1 MEKQFFNKKKAI
13 TYTANIWLR
22 AEKYFKTVQQAKQA
36 GTNVKLHIFGEMYV
50 CSDQWGEYLKRYTSI
65 HAFNIMGGVK
75 PLTGVNLDEDEWAML
90 TSNFDSIKDFLGG
103 NQNALRNV
111 FIPPKEIDEHVKVY
125 RADWYLKGRPVN
137 DKKLS
142 KQEFYTC
149 EAAELDAMGCKPVR
163 GVDYDGKDGEPE
175 IKINFDLRM
184 PPEDTDL
191 MNLVLVESLNKSIAA
206 ESKAHCEAC
215 RVNSDSQFDHFKS
228 GNCLDDT
235 YDHLDNH
242 CEPAKKRIK
251 VNHLMSVFDGVRSEI
266 GVKPILSKQLA
277 NGALAWIPNDQV
289 LKQIQDVEIN
299 SCPLMEVVK
308 KVHAKVVN
316 E

>member
-1 MEKQFFNKKKAI
+1 M
-13 TYTANIWLR
+13 R
-22 AEKYFKTVQQAKQA
+22 AEQYFKTVQQARQS
-36 GTNVKLHIFGEMYV
+36 GTNVKLHIFGEMYI
-50 CSDQWGEYLKRYTSI
+50 CSDQWGEYLKRYTII

-75 PLTGVNLDEDEWAML
+75 PLTGVNLDDDEWAML
-90 TSNFDSIKDFLGG
+90 TSNFESIKDFLGG
-103 NQNALRNV
+103 NRNALHNV
-111 FIPPKEIDEHVKVY
+111 FIPSKEIDECIKVY
-125 RADWYLKGRPVN
+125 KADWYLKGKLVN
-137 DKKLS
+137 EKKAS

-149 EAAELDAMGCKPVR
+149 EEAEADAMCHKPVR

-175 IKINFDLRM
+175 IKIDFDLRM

-191 MNLVLVESLNKSIAA
+191 MNLVHVESLNKCIEV

-215 RVNSDSQFDHFKS
+215 KVNSDSQFDHFKS

-235 YDHLDNH
+235 YDHLDYH

-251 VNHLMSVFDGVRSEI
+251 VNHLMSVFDGVHTEI

-277 NGALAWIPNDQV
+277 KGALAWIPNEQV
-289 LKQIQDVEIN
+289 LEQIQDVEIN
-299 SCPLMEVVK
+299 SCPLMGVVK

-316 E
+316 Q

>member
-13 TYTANIWLR
+13 TFTADIWLR

-36 GTNVKLHIFGEMYV
+36 GTSVKLHIFGEMYV
-50 CSDQWGEYLKRYTSI
+50 YSDRWGEYLKRYTDI

-103 NQNALRNV
+103 NQNALQNV
-111 FIPPKEIDEHVKVY
+111 FIPPKEIDECVKVY
-125 RADWYLKGRPVN
+125 RAEWYLKGKLVN

-149 EAAELDAMGCKPVR
+149 EAANLDAMGHKLVR

-175 IKINFDLRM
+175 IKINFNLRIL
-184 PPEDTDL
+184 PEDTDL

-215 RVNSDSQFDHFKS
+215 RVNSDSQFDHLKS

-235 YDHLDNH
+235 YDHLDYH

-251 VNHLMSVFDGVRSEI
+251 VNHLMSVFDGVHSEI

-277 NGALAWIPNDQV
+277 KGALAWIPNDQV
-289 LKQIQDVEIN
+289 LEQIQDVEMN

>member
-13 TYTANIWLR
+13 TYTADIWLR

-36 GTNVKLHIFGEMYV
+36 GTNVKLHIFGEMYI
-50 CSDQWGEYLKRYTSI
+50 CSDHWGEYLKRYTSI

-111 FIPPKEIDEHVKVY
+111 FIPPKEIDERVKVY
-125 RADWYLKGRPVN
+125 RAEWYLKGKLVN

-142 KQEFYTC
+142 KQEFYTR
-149 EAAELDAMGCKPVR
+149 EAAELDAMGRKPVR

-235 YDHLDNH
+235 YDHLDHIVNQQ
-242 CEPAKKRIK
+242 KRE
-251 VNHLMSVFDGVRSEI
+251 SR
-266 GVKPILSKQLA
+266 
-277 NGALAWIPNDQV
+277 
-289 LKQIQDVEIN
+289 
-299 SCPLMEVVK
+299 
-308 KVHAKVVN
+308 
-316 E
+316 

>member
-1 MEKQFFNKKKAI
+1 M
-13 TYTANIWLR
+13 R
-22 AEKYFKTVQQAKQA
+22 AEKYFKTVQQAKQG

-50 CSDQWGEYLKRYTSI
+50 CSDHWGEYLKRYTGI

-103 NQNALRNV
+103 NQIALRNV
-111 FIPPKEIDEHVKVY
+111 FIPPKEIDERVKVY
-125 RADWYLKGRPVN
+125 RADWYLKGKLVN

-142 KQEFYTC
+142 KQEFYTR
-149 EAAELDAMGCKPVR
+149 EAAELDAMERKPVR

-191 MNLVLVESLNKSIAA
+191 MNLVLVESLNNSIAA

-235 YDHLDNH
+235 YDHLDYH
-242 CEPAKKRIK
+242 FEPAKKRIK

-277 NGALAWIPNDQV
+277 KGALAWIPNDQV
-289 LKQIQDVEIN
+289 LEQIQDVEIN

>member
-1 MEKQFFNKKKAI
+1 M
-13 TYTANIWLR
+13 R
-22 AEKYFKTVQQAKQA
+22 AEKYFKTVQQAKQG

-50 CSDQWGEYLKRYTSI
+50 CSDRWGEYLKRYTGI

-103 NQNALRNV
+103 NQIALRNV
-111 FIPPKEIDEHVKVY
+111 FIPPKEIDECVKVY
-125 RADWYLKGRPVN
+125 RADWYLKGKLVN

-142 KQEFYTC
+142 KQEFYTR
-149 EAAELDAMGCKPVR
+149 EAAELDAMERKPVR

-235 YDHLDNH
+235 YDHLDYH

-277 NGALAWIPNDQV
+277 KGALAWIPNDQV
-289 LKQIQDVEIN
+289 LEQIQDVEIN

>member
-1 MEKQFFNKKKAI
+1 M
-13 TYTANIWLR
+13 R
-22 AEKYFKTVQQAKQA
+22 AEKYFKTVQQAKQG

-50 CSDQWGEYLKRYTSI
+50 CSDCWGEYLKRYTGI

-103 NQNALRNV
+103 NQIALRNV

-125 RADWYLKGRPVN
+125 RADWYLKGKLVN

-142 KQEFYTC
+142 KQEFYTR
-149 EAAELDAMGCKPVR
+149 EAAELDAMERKPVR

-184 PPEDTDL
+184 LPEDTDL
-191 MNLVLVESLNKSIAA
+191 MNLVLVESLNKSIVA

-235 YDHLDNH
+235 YDHLDYH

-277 NGALAWIPNDQV
+277 KGALAWIPNDQV
-289 LKQIQDVEIN
+289 LEQIQDVEIN